1 MLKRQILTRKVPE
14 ISIEPVLNRRL
25 RKLEGE
31 SEETSCEK
39 GLGLSEAESEEKI
52 NFRFF
57 V

>member
-52 NFRFF
+52 NFRLF